1 MKANVSFTQTAAG
14 NKLTLCIPESTENG
28 RIDVEFLFRESEQAD
43 FLSLQ
48 KSAFNNQIGVIIQP
62 KKTTK

>member
-1 MKANVSFTQTAAG
+1 MKANVSFERLEGG
-14 NKLTLCIPESTENG
+14 NKLTLCIPATAETG